1 MTLTTK
7 TRISNRKQIWRHNSW
22 WNLLGKLPMEWVTC
36 LQNLWV
42 EQKKKQQNK
51 QQSTFIYNI
60 SFLGRTVLVGLFFDT
75 CNLFK
80 RFCESMRNACR
91 GATPTLYNALSGKR
105 FFLKLGLAIVVHYCR
120 LPYPRLTLFS
130 FSLIFGFWFSFTT
143 SKMIEKKLSRFVLC
157 RHNQGRWACFDMF
170 TINTWDANLVLKT
183 EIQLT
188 TYIFLSLRKL
198 WVSLCLL
205 NISILLSESF
215 SSFFSPVYWFSLFY
229 C

>member
-1 MTLTTK
+1 
-7 TRISNRKQIWRHNSW
+7 
-22 WNLLGKLPMEWVTC
+22 
-36 LQNLWV
+36 
-42 EQKKKQQNK
+42 
-51 QQSTFIYNI
+51 
-60 SFLGRTVLVGLFFDT
+60 
-75 CNLFK
+75 
-80 RFCESMRNACR
+80 MRNACR

-143 SKMIEKKLSRFVLC
+143 SKMIEIKLSRFILC

-170 TINTWDANLVLKT
+170 TINTWDTNLVPKT
-183 EIQLT
+183 EQEWVPKTAHTAEFCQHRNETIQWNAFVLNEWRGWFSHRKRCSDNLH
-188 TYIFLSLRKL
+188 FLSLRKL

-205 NISILLSESF
+205 DISILLSESF
-215 SSFFSPVYWFSLFY
+215 SSSFSPLYWFSLLY